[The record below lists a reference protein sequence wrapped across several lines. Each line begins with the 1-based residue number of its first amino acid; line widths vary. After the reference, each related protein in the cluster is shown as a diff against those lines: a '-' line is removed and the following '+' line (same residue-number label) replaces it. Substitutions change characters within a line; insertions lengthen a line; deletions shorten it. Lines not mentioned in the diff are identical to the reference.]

1 MRQKSWHE
9 KIRPA
14 PCHRYAVLYRRRMA
28 GARGDLPLAAHAD
41 VEMCIRDS
49 AMMMTQAG
57 FPCAAGLN
65 LRIPARVAARHV
77 SQIFGCAKYCA
88 LNACRSFS
96 PKSFHRKY
104 FGDCYHNVAKGV
116 TALCLL
122 RLNLPLTRLMRKGE
136 PPRAKL
142 LPKQRRREVRVC
154 VMPVSYTHL
163 HSHPRYGGKSARA
176 GRGGAHC
183 HATHL

>member
-1 MRQKSWHE
+1 
-9 KIRPA
+9 
-14 PCHRYAVLYRRRMA
+14 
-28 GARGDLPLAAHAD
+28 
-41 VEMCIRDS
+41 
-49 AMMMTQAG
+49 MMMTQAG

-142 LPKQRRREVRVC
+142 LPKQRRREKTNCQPLCGVQWVVSQSHGIFPRQFAEKC
-154 VMPVSYTHL
+154 VNSLSIPPQAGFPCAAGLNLRIPALM
-163 HSHPRYGGKSARA
+163 GKE
-176 GRGGAHC
+176 
-183 HATHL
+183 